1 MNITP
6 LNITNIQALCSSNS
20 VKFLAAF
27 GSVTRADFNEQSDID
42 FLVDFNDTD
51 PLLYTEHY
59 FELKLQLEKLLQRP
73 IDLIEDRAIKNQYFK
88 QELMQTQV
96 PIYGY

>member
-6 LNITNIQALCSSNS
+6 LNISNIQALCISNDL
-20 VKFLAAF
+20 KFLAAF
-27 GSVTRADFNEQSDID
+27 GSVTRADFNEQSDIY

-73 IDLIEDRAIKNQYFK
+73 IDLKENRAIKNQYFK
-88 QELMQTQV
+88 QELMQTQI